1 MVNEKKDY
9 SELARLTKKAMG
21 ERSLSQYS
29 KDTGV
34 SISHI
39 SRLINQKLNAIPSRE
54 IIEKL
59 TKSENADPREGVT
72 YEDLMIAAGYQQN
85 YDQSET
91 DQQEYDPISDD
102 IVTIANNGNISEKKG
117 TVRDKTGIFSDR
129 LREYNTY
136 TAQLEAIATGII
148 FGKLAEKG
156 ITFRSIPVNSMPLIG
171 YRPRIVIRTDN
182 YYFNDIW
189 FEFLFLAGHESIGY
203 RDYRTRCFGLMG
215 RLVMQKPDPEK
226 LTVIVTDSE
235 RVIEYFRSVSCQTS
249 YMGNLSAVLIDQ
261 RSVCVTDEVFVS
273 NYKNNLDDQMHI
285 FK

>member
-54 IIEKL
+54 IIAKL

-91 DQQEYDPISDD
+91 DLQEYDPISDN
-102 IVTIANNGNISEKKG
+102 ITISDNGDMNEKES
-117 TVRDKTGIFSDR
+117 TVREKTGLFSDEHR
-129 LREYNTY
+129 GYNTY

-156 ITFRSIPVNSMPLIG
+156 ITFRSVPVNRMPLIG
-171 YRPRIVIRTDN
+171 YRPRIIIKTDN
-182 YYFNDIW
+182 YHFNTIW
-189 FEFLFLAGHESIGY
+189 VEFLFLARHESIH
-203 RDYRTRCFGLMG
+203 RDYRTRCFWLMG
-215 RLVMQKPDPEK
+215 RLVMQEPDPEK

-235 RVIEYFRSVSCQTS
+235 RVFEYFRSVSNQTS
-249 YMGNLSAVLIDQ
+249 YMGNLSVVLIDQ
-261 RSVCVTDEVFVS
+261 QSVRVTGEVFVC
-273 NYKNNLDDQMHI
+273 NYKNNVDGQIHV
-285 FK
+285 FE